1 MSAELGFNTYVLVG
15 NALNYLVNGARVDS
29 EAQLGVPAAAIASL
43 YRRIDPLTP
52 REILNTIAA
61 FPPEERS
68 LLDRCCRYCLR
79 ATAEGDIPTLLGLP
93 RDAAEDVLTQ
103 LALEPARHA

>member
-1 MSAELGFNTYVLVG
+1 MSAELGFNTYVLLG

-29 EAQLGVPAAAIASL
+29 EAQLGVPAATIASL
-43 YRRIDPLTP
+43 YRKIDPLTP
-52 REILNTIAA
+52 QEILRAIAA
-61 FPPEERS
+61 FPPVERS
-68 LLDRCCRYCLR
+68 LLDHCCRYCLR
-79 ATAEGDIPTLLGLP
+79 TITEGDIPTLLGLP

>member
-1 MSAELGFNTYVLVG
+1 MSAELGFNTYVLLG

-43 YRRIDPLTP
+43 YRKIDPLTP
-52 REILNTIAA
+52 QEILHAIEE

-68 LLDRCCRYCLR
+68 LLDHCCRYCLS
-79 ATAEGDIPTLLGLP
+79 TITEGDIPTLLGLP